1 MKRFIQDALLVLLL
15 VYVGTYV
22 QHKDIPQDGLSER
35 VDRFENDIAQHKI
48 IEKDNANLNNYE
60 NENRASKL
68 AKDGSKCV
76 VTCIEKGVIFISTLY
91 DAMIQ

>member
-22 QHKDIPQDGLSER
+22 QHRDVSKTELNER
-35 VDRFENDIAQHKI
+35 VDEFESNIAQHKI
-48 IEKDNANLNNYE
+48 IEKNNLNSINHE
-60 NENRASKL
+60 NENKASKL
-68 AKDGSKCV
+68 AKDGSECV